1 MLSAILQF
9 ILLDFMLA
17 YLLEQDTYHL
27 TSDFFHSIV
36 AYVLNYNGKWTKN
49 GRGKDNEICLLHI

>member
-27 TSDFFHSIV
+27 TFDI
-36 AYVLNYNGKWTKN
+36 
-49 GRGKDNEICLLHI
+49 